1 MKNRRITNLG
11 VTAIAVLATCVVN
24 ITQAQEIAAEISAP
38 VETLLIDSSILDEA
52 MDVIG
57 SKNTASAATQVEISR
72 LANAASSSYE
82 EFKRENDNLEALLVL
97 NAGFR
102 KSISIQEQNIASLDQ
117 SIANV
122 EIVTREI
129 PLLMNKMLSSIE
141 QFIALDYPFHVEE
154 RANRISFARAAIDN
168 PDVSIAE
175 KFRQV
180 LVMYQ
185 TENSYGRTTETY
197 SDTIV
202 INGAERDVN
211 IARIGRVAL
220 MYQTT
225 DRQVTGAWDNNAREW
240 VELPAGDY
248 RTAIQ
253 SAIRVA
259 SQLDAPRIIEL
270 PVLAPEAAQ

>member
-11 VTAIAVLATCVVN
+11 VTAFAVLATCVVS
-24 ITQAQEIAAEISAP
+24 ITQAAEIAAENSAP
-38 VETLLIDSSILDEA
+38 VETILIDSSILDRA

-57 SKNTASAATQVEISR
+57 SKHRDSAAAQVEISR

-154 RANRISFARAAIDN
+154 RANRIAFARAAIDN

-197 SDTIV
+197 PDTIV

-211 IARIGRVAL
+211 VARIGRVAL

-270 PVLAPEAAQ
+270 PVLAPETAQ

>member
-11 VTAIAVLATCVVN
+11 VTAFAVLATCVAS
-24 ITQAQEIAAEISAP
+24 ITQAAEIAAENSAP
-38 VETLLIDSSILDEA
+38 VETILIDSSILDRA

-57 SKNTASAATQVEISR
+57 SKNRDSAATQVEISR

-102 KSISIQEQNIASLDQ
+102 KSISIQEQNIESLDQ

-129 PLLMNKMLSSIE
+129 PLLMDKMLSSIE

-154 RANRISFARAAIDN
+154 RANRIAFARAAIDN

-197 SDTIV
+197 PDTIV

-270 PVLAPEAAQ
+270 PVLAPETAQ